1 MKCSRYVYIDRYVS
15 SSEDA
20 YCCQPLLSPC
30 CSSKRVDQT
39 ELAGPEDQQDTRHCH
54 SMCINVKLPVR
65 NGNFQSGLWKFPEIS
80 IVLHSLNGIPF
91 MQVEISTCKFQKWK
105 FPFLSCQPARSVL

>member
-91 MQVEISTCKFQKWK
+91 IFHLQVSKVEISI
-105 FPFLSCQPARSVL
+105 P